1 MDMKEK
7 EMKTKEHMVAVV
19 EPTRDGEATID
30 LAQEVVDRGGR
41 ATVVVLI
48 TKDTIRNISAFAHSE
63 AMAYADA
70 KEIYVERLADVYT
83 SRLGE
88 EDAATIVTDD
98 AHPSQVVFNTAT
110 RSAATS
116 VAMPQRLATRRG
128 WKAAV
133 ARSIVPVL
141 IAPPTAA

>member
-1 MDMKEK
+1 MDMKET
-7 EMKTKEHMVAVV
+7 EMKTREHIVAVV
-19 EPTRDGEATID
+19 EPTRDGESTIE

-48 TKDTIRNISAFAHSE
+48 TKHTRENISAFAHSE
-63 AMAYADA
+63 AMTYADA
-70 KEIYVERLADVYT
+70 EEIYLERLADFYT
-83 SRLGE
+83 SRLGDE
-88 EDAATIVTDD
+88 AAAAIVTDD
-98 AHPSQVVFNTAT
+98 AHPSQVVFNTAS